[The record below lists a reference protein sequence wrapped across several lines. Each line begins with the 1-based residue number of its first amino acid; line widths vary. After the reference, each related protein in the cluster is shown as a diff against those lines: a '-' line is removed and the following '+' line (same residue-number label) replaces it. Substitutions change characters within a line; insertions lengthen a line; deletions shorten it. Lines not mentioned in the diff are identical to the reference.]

1 MSVSG
6 GSSAREQKPSRF
18 RMRIVLGS
26 GGGDVPDGDPYVC
39 RDVMTVFDASVC
51 VTRTATSNALRK

>member
-6 GSSAREQKPSRF
+6 GSSTWEQKPSRF
-18 RMRIVLGS
+18 RMRVALGS

-39 RDVMTVFDASVC
+39 RDVMTVFNASVF
-51 VTRTATSNALRK
+51 VTSNALRK